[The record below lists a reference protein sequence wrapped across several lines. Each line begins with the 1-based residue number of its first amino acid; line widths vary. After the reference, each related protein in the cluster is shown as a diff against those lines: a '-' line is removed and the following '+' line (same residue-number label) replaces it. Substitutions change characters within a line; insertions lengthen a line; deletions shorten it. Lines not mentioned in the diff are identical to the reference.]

1 MGQWMIR
8 AGRNDEPLHCLR
20 GVFSG
25 LLLAGMMLLSG
36 CGAQA
41 YQERLSATEKYF
53 SYLNKMDANLDS
65 EWEESGV
72 SIRVPEQFS
81 AVRAPEPKLDED
93 GQPIPSDKP
102 DPRQPEFM
110 EMPGLIGAWRAEVRI
125 DGRDEPGLAELYIVG
140 NHHLLLEQD
149 NKAATEFHGDFV
161 GRLAAALDATVP
173 EQNQWTEE
181 FFPPQ
186 AGKTYVTSKA
196 FTATSFT
203 ADRTVHGVKP
213 VVHLYL
219 PPVANGV
226 QVAIV
231 WLIPEGIDPRE
242 KLDQRIPMS
251 LETVT
256 VSGDRPTKDGESS
269 GGASGF

>member
-1 MGQWMIR
+1 MGQWMTL
-8 AGRNDEPLHCLR
+8 AGRDDKLTYGSRRIFP
-20 GVFSG
+20 GV
-25 LLLAGMMLLSG
+25 LLAGMMLLTG
-36 CGAQA
+36 CGAQT
-41 YQERLSATEKYF
+41 YQERLAATEQYF
-53 SYLNKMDANLDS
+53 SYLHKMDSNLDS
-65 EWEESGV
+65 EWQNSGV
-72 SIRVPEQFS
+72 GIRVPEQFT
-81 AVRAPEPKLDED
+81 AVRAPQPRLDED
-93 GQPIPSDKP
+93 GNPIPSDKP

-110 EMPGLIGAWRAEVRI
+110 EMPGLIGTWRAEVRI

-140 NHHLLLEQD
+140 NRHLLLDED
-149 NKAATEFHGDFV
+149 NKAASEFHADFV
-161 GRLAAALDATVP
+161 ARLAAALNATVP

-186 AGKTYVTSKA
+186 AGQTYVPSKA

-203 ADRTVHGVKP
+203 AGRTVHGVTP
-213 VVHLYL
+213 LVQLYL
-219 PPVANGV
+219 PPVVNGV

-256 VSGDRPTKDGESS
+256 VSGERPGSDSGSS
-269 GGASGF
+269 SGASGF